1 MLLRSFIQ
9 QFQSFNFL
17 LSILYLCQKL
27 SITNPGDGAI
37 VGKAIVNTII
47 GGSGGG
53 LAVLFYNKAFG
64 GKKWSYLLTLNG
76 ALAGMI
82 SMCAGCDA
90 YMPWSSLLIGTMG
103 GFMFLIVGKA
113 MNR

>member
-1 MLLRSFIQ
+1 MFCYSP
-9 QFQSFNFL
+9 
-17 LSILYLCQKL
+17 YKL

-53 LAVLFYNKAFG
+53 IAVLFYNKIFG

-90 YMPWSSLLIGTMG
+90 YMPWSSLLIGTIG
-103 GFMFLIVGKA
+103 GFMFLFVGKA